1 MAQRKRK
8 SRAANA
14 AGITSEVR
22 DYRRRRLE
30 HRFRE
35 LVEEM
40 KRRAAGARRRRRVL
54 AALAKSAG
62 VDLAALQALHRKD
75 WELML
80 RRAERQERSARALLA
95 RERSLRRRML
105 GTINRHRERFEYRRG
120 NPHTSICLWTAS
132 ETPNLTINPQTFND
146 GIVRNTIPAQTLA
159 VVPGQN
165 SVIFTVEVDAS
176 RPHEIH
182 LSPAAAVD
190 IFSTQ
195 VFETD
200 APHAGSLTV
209 AASYVPQGTVLLV
222 ASGDCLLPGSAGVEV
237 ELHLAVSIKPAGGGH
252 IDLPD
257 IIHKIVDEEALA
269 DCDGRLRSIPVGTS
283 NGVAFQVTTPTPIQV
298 HAGDHIRI
306 TTGIEVYM
314 GTGSGGVARAT
325 FSPRPMGLNVP
336 MVLVK
341 IDS

>member
-8 SRAANA
+8 KRAGPVTGIA
-14 AGITSEVR
+14 AAVA
-22 DYRRRRLE
+22 DYRRRRLA
-30 HRFRE
+30 HRFQE
-35 LVEEM
+35 LTEET
-40 KRRAAGARRRRRVL
+40 KRRSAGARQRRRML
-54 AALAKSAG
+54 AALAKAAG
-62 VDLAALQALHRKD
+62 TDLETLQSLHRKD
-75 WELML
+75 WEMML

-95 RERSLRRRML
+95 REQSLRRRML
-105 GTINRHRERFEYRRG
+105 GTINRHRARFEYRGG
-120 NPHTSICLWTAS
+120 NPHTSICLWKAS
-132 ETPNLTINPQTFND
+132 EAPNLTVNPQTFND
-146 GIVRNTIPAQTLA
+146 GIVRLLSQIQTLA

-176 RPHEIH
+176 RPHDIH

-195 VFETD
+195 VFETE

-209 AASYVPQGTVLLV
+209 AASYVPQGTALLV
-222 ASGDCLLPGSAGVEV
+222 ARGDCMLPGSAGVEV
-237 ELHLAVSIKPAGGGH
+237 DLHLQVSILPAAGGR

-257 IIHKIVDEEALA
+257 VSQKIVDEEALA

-283 NGVAFQVTTPTPIQV
+283 NGVAFQVTTPTSIQV
-298 HAGDHIRI
+298 HAGDGIRI
-306 TTGIEVYM
+306 TTNIEIYM
-314 GTGSGGVARAT
+314 GAGSGGVARAT